1 MSFDALNALQSE
13 KPDGKKSLFSSENSP
28 ENPHSDDKDSGDDS
42 TIVVDHTLVLEM
54 PDPPPS
60 KIGPPI
66 AFKETQDY
74 LDSKKWESAM
84 QKGLETLEEDNTS
97 IITKSPVNA
106 CDVRRYG
113 QQMVCKFLI
122 ICYF

>member
-1 MSFDALNALQSE
+1 MSFDTLNTLQSE

-28 ENPHSDDKDSGDDS
+28 ENPYSDDKDSGDDS

-60 KIGPPI
+60 EIGPLI

-74 LDSKKWESAM
+74 LDSKK
-84 QKGLETLEEDNTS
+84 
-97 IITKSPVNA
+97 
-106 CDVRRYG
+106 
-113 QQMVCKFLI
+113 
-122 ICYF
+122 